1 METLTDDERD
11 ACVFVTFSSHLYVSH
26 IYANFNF
33 NFTSI
38 IILILAHVTGSAQ
51 RKSKTIGTEYLMH
64 LALIITTT
72 GMG

>member
-33 NFTSI
+33 NF
-38 IILILAHVTGSAQ
+38 GSAQ

-64 LALIITTT
+64 LALIIVAT